1 MNFALVT
8 GASLLTVIVVHGA
21 TFFIARRAGRYNV
34 VDIAWGIGFVAIAAV
49 AAAVGTGDLF
59 RRLLVFALTT
69 VWGLRLVTFVYVK
82 TRGKG
87 EDPRYRD
94 LLRGDVSARPVI
106 RKIFLVQAAA
116 TWFVAL
122 PLQLSATLGPT
133 LPVLTPVTIA
143 GWISLAT
150 VSCPA
155 LMTYFL
161 VRVTGARLTEKYMKN
176 RPGFRDYCSRASFFV
191 PRPPRRR

>member
-1 MNFALVT
+1 MVT
-8 GASLLTVIVVHGA
+8 AASLLVVAAVHGA
-21 TFFIARRAGRYNV
+21 TSFVARRLGRYNV

-116 TWFVAL
+116 TRFVAL

-143 GWISLAT
+143 GGSRWRR
-150 VSCPA
+150 CP
-155 LMTYFL
+155 
-161 VRVTGARLTEKYMKN
+161 VRR
-176 RPGFRDYCSRASFFV
+176 
-191 PRPPRRR
+191 